1 MGLRSDSHATPLPWN
16 LLGLRLEVLPE
27 AVLFLWSILILNHKL
42 SKTLC
47 DFYVYKDE
55 TSNYTRISDEIS
67 IIFTRTSV

>member
-1 MGLRSDSHATPLPWN
+1 MGLRADSHATPLPWN

-47 DFYVYKDE
+47 DFDVYKDE